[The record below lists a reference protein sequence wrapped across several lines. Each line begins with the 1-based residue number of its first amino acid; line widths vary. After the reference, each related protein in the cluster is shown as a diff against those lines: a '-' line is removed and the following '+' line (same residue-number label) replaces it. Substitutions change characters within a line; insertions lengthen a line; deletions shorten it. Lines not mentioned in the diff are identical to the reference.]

1 MNRSLFALLI
11 SSATVLTACGG
22 SGSSDTT
29 APAGSEGSPD
39 ESVVTESAAVDAPDT
54 QAVVVPEAG
63 ESISN
68 DMTQL
73 RIHLTD
79 APNPAIES
87 AVVTIDNI
95 TVHTTGEAPFTVLN
109 EPRTLDLL
117 DYQNGLTT
125 LMGELELPAG
135 KYTQL
140 RLSVSDGVVVSE
152 GEEYDVFVPSG
163 SVKVNRPFDLCAGG
177 ETDLVFD
184 FDALKSLRYNKG
196 KDEFMLRPVVK
207 IDSVESDCPAEAGD
221 EQEGDSEAVETYTG
235 PTGWLA
241 FVVPA
246 VETELFDS
254 LITTLDDIRVHDQGI
269 GQVSVLAEAYDIDLL
284 EEERQLEDEETGEV
298 VQTMMLPPVRVPAG
312 ELDQVRL
319 MLQPIVATDAEGRSI
334 SFELPESADLEEEGL
349 KFFDQIEVCED
360 ALTVVRWEY
369 AFDATTIDFEV
380 TDSEVKVHPVV
391 QEVNLVEECVAY
403 MPPESGMDDT
413 ADGDNPDDGE
423 ERDDT
428 DGQDET
434 EQADQTD

>member
-1 MNRSLFALLI
+1 MNRSLFALII
-11 SSATVLTACGG
+11 SSAAVLTACGG
-22 SGSSDTT
+22 SSSGDSSATAGSVT
-29 APAGSEGSPD
+29 APQDSG
-39 ESVVTESAAVDAPDT
+39 VTATDGLDAPDT
-54 QAVVVPEAG
+54 QAVLVPEAG
-63 ESISN
+63 ESVSN

-87 AVVTIDNI
+87 AVVTIDSI
-95 TVHTTGEAPFTVLN
+95 SVHTTGEAPFNVLS

-152 GEEYDVFVPSG
+152 DEEYDVFVPSG
-163 SVKVNRPFDLCAGG
+163 SVRVNRPFDLCAGG

-207 IDSVESDCPAEAGD
+207 IDSVESDCPTEIVD
-221 EQEGDSEAVETYTG
+221 DQEGDSETVETYSG
-235 PTGWLA
+235 PTGWLS

-254 LITTLDDIRVHDQGI
+254 LVTTVDDIRVHDQGI

-284 EEERQLEDEETGEV
+284 EAERQLEDGETGEV
-298 VQTMMLPPVRVPAG
+298 MQTMMIPPFEVPAG
-312 ELDQVRL
+312 DLDQVRL

-334 SFELPESADLEEEGL
+334 SFALPEAADLEEDGL

-369 AFDATTIDFEV
+369 AFDASVIDFEV
-380 TDSEVKVHPVV
+380 TDSEVKLHPVV
-391 QEVNLVEECVAY
+391 QGVNLVEECVAY
-403 MPPESGMDDT
+403 TPPVDEADDSEGGEELDESEGSSESG
-413 ADGDNPDDGE
+413 GDNG
-423 ERDDT
+423 
-428 DGQDET
+428 
-434 EQADQTD
+434 